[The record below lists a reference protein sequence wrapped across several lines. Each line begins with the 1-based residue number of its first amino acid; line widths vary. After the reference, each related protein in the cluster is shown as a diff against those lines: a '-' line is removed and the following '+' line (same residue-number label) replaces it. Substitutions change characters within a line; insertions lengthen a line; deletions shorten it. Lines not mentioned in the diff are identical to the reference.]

1 MEDGPEGYGPT
12 VTASD
17 FRDSRPAAPPTWGGR
32 PGEAL
37 TAFETLMWRVEED
50 STIRSTVVVVLM
62 LDGTPKWDDFLA
74 AHERVVARAP
84 RLTHRVVKPPGAL
97 APPRWSP
104 DPHFDLAFHLR
115 RVRLPEPADA
125 GALFTAV
132 EHTAMSG
139 FERARPPWLGLLY
152 EGLPDG
158 RSAYAL
164 KIHHSMSDGKA
175 IVALLELLTDGEHDA
190 QAGGVDPA
198 PEARSLN
205 PLDVLR
211 LDLQAS
217 VAAAPRV
224 LAATGRVAWKGLQ
237 DPVGGA
243 SAAVR
248 YGRSLRRVLVP
259 AKAPPSP
266 LLAQRSSNW
275 RFNALDVDFPA
286 LRAAGRSVGCSVND
300 AYLAGLLGGYRRY
313 HEAMGSPIEVM
324 PLTIP
329 VAVPRPSDTVGGNAF
344 APARLAGPV
353 GVVDPG
359 ERMRIVRERSVAA
372 RAEPALNHVDVLAPF
387 AARLP
392 GTLIGQVGPR
402 LTAGS
407 DLQASNVPG
416 ATRPQYLGGVSVER
430 FYGFPPLPGCPA
442 MITLVT
448 HRQVGC
454 VGVSFDAA
462 AVTAPETFLTALCDG
477 LDEVL
482 ALAGSDVPRTV
493 RVG

>member
-1 MEDGPEGYGPT
+1 M
-12 VTASD
+12 TASG
-17 FRDSRPAAPPTWGGR
+17 SREAPAAPRTWGGG

-62 LDGTPKWDDFLA
+62 LDGTPKWDEFVA
-74 AHERVVARAP
+74 AHDRMVERAP

-115 RVRLPEPADA
+115 RVRLPEPADE
-125 GALFTAV
+125 GALFKAL
-132 EHTAMSG
+132 EQTAMSG

-175 IVALLELLTDGEHDA
+175 IVALLELLTDSDA
-190 QAGGVDPA
+190 APQRDAVDLAPAG
-198 PEARSLN
+198 RSLS

-211 LDLQAS
+211 ADIEAS
-217 VAAAPRV
+217 VAAVPGV
-224 LAATGRVAWKGLQ
+224 LGATGRVAWRGLR

-243 SAAVR
+243 GAAVR
-248 YGRSLRRVLVP
+248 YGRSLRRVLAP
-259 AKAPPSP
+259 AKAPPSA
-266 LLAQRSSNW
+266 LLARRSSNW
-275 RFNALDVDFPA
+275 RFAALDLDFPT
-286 LRAAGRSVGCSVND
+286 LRAAGRSAGCSLND

-329 VAVPRPSDTVGGNAF
+329 VAVPRPSHTVGGNAF

-353 GVVDPG
+353 GVVDPA
-359 ERMRIVRERSVAA
+359 ERMRIVRERSVVA
-372 RAEPALNHVDVLAPF
+372 RAEPALNHVDVLAPL

-416 ATRPQYLGGVSVER
+416 ATGQQYLAGVSVER

-454 VGVSFDAA
+454 IAVSFDAA

-482 ALAGSDVPRTV
+482 ALAGPDGPRTV

>member
-1 MEDGPEGYGPT
+1 M
-12 VTASD
+12 TASE
-17 FRDSRPAAPPTWGGR
+17 FREARPAVPRTWGG
-32 PGEAL
+32 PAGEAL

-62 LDGTPKWDDFLA
+62 LDGTPKWDDFVA
-74 AHERVVARAP
+74 AHARLVARAQ

-115 RVRLPEPADA
+115 RVRLPEPADEA
-125 GALFTAV
+125 ALFTAL

-152 EGLPDG
+152 EGFPGG

-164 KIHHSMSDGKA
+164 KVHHSLSDGKA
-175 IVALLELLTDGEHDA
+175 IVALLEMLTETDTPDQRAVPDLG
-190 QAGGVDPA
+190 PA
-198 PEARSLN
+198 ARSLS
-205 PLDVLR
+205 PLGVLR
-211 LDLQAS
+211 ADIEDS
-217 VAAAPRV
+217 VAALPGV
-224 LAATGRVAWKGLQ
+224 LGATGRVAWRSLR

-243 SAAVR
+243 NAAVR
-248 YGRSLRRVLVP
+248 YGRSLRRVLAP
-259 AKAPPSP
+259 AKAPPSA
-266 LLAQRSSNW
+266 LLARRSSNW
-275 RFNALDVDFPA
+275 RFAALDVDFPA

-353 GVVDPG
+353 GVTDPA

-372 RAEPALNHVDVLAPF
+372 RAEPALNHVDVLAPL

-407 DLQASNVPG
+407 DLQASNVAG
-416 ATRPQYLGGVSVER
+416 ATQPQYLGGVSVER

-448 HRQVGC
+448 HRQIGC
-454 VGVSFDAA
+454 IGVSFDAA

-482 ALAGSDVPRTV
+482 ALAGPDSPRAV

>member
-1 MEDGPEGYGPT
+1 
-12 VTASD
+12 
-17 FRDSRPAAPPTWGGR
+17 
-32 PGEAL
+32 
-37 TAFETLMWRVEED
+37 
-50 STIRSTVVVVLM
+50 
-62 LDGTPKWDDFLA
+62 
-74 AHERVVARAP
+74 
-84 RLTHRVVKPPGAL
+84 
-97 APPRWSP
+97 
-104 DPHFDLAFHLR
+104 
-115 RVRLPEPADA
+115 
-125 GALFTAV
+125 
-132 EHTAMSG
+132 
-139 FERARPPWLGLLY
+139 
-152 EGLPDG
+152 
-158 RSAYAL
+158 
-164 KIHHSMSDGKA
+164 
-175 IVALLELLTDGEHDA
+175 
-190 QAGGVDPA
+190 
-198 PEARSLN
+198 
-205 PLDVLR
+205 
-211 LDLQAS
+211 
-217 VAAAPRV
+217 V
-224 LAATGRVAWKGLQ
+224 LAATGRIAWRGLR

-243 SAAVR
+243 GAAVR

-259 AKAPPSP
+259 AKAPPSA

-275 RFNALDVDFPA
+275 RFAALDVDFPT

-353 GVVDPG
+353 GVADPA

-392 GTLIGQVGPR
+392 GTLIGHVGPR

-416 ATRPQYLGGVSVER
+416 STRPQHLSGVSVER

-462 AVTAPETFLTALCDG
+462 AVTAPETFLDALCAG

-482 ALAGSDVPRTV
+482 TLAGPDVPRTV
-493 RVG
+493 RIG

>member
-1 MEDGPEGYGPT
+1 MN
-12 VTASD
+12 ASD
-17 FRDSRPAAPPTWGGR
+17 SPDARPAAPLTWGGR
-32 PGEAL
+32 AGEPL
-37 TAFETLMWRVEED
+37 SAFETLMWRIEED

-62 LDGTPKWDDFLA
+62 LDGTPKWDDFVA
-74 AHERVVARAP
+74 AHDRLLGRAP

-115 RVRLPEPADA
+115 RVRLPEPADES
-125 GALFTAV
+125 ALFRAV

-175 IVALLELLTDGEHDA
+175 LVELLALLTDEAVADA
-190 QAGGVDPA
+190 PADPDA
-198 PEARSLN
+198 ADPDAANRPLS

-211 LDLQAS
+211 ADVEDS
-217 VAAAPRV
+217 IAAAPRV
-224 LAATGRVAWKGLQ
+224 LAAAGRVTWRGLR
-237 DPVGGA
+237 DPLGGA

-259 AKAPPSP
+259 AKAPPSA
-266 LLAQRSSNW
+266 LLAHRSSNW
-275 RFNALDVDFPA
+275 RFAALDVDFPT

-313 HEAMGSPIEVM
+313 HAAMGSPIEVM

-353 GVVDPG
+353 GVVDPA
-359 ERMRIVRERSVAA
+359 ERMRIVRERSMAA

-416 ATRPQYLGGVSVER
+416 ATRPQYLGGVGVER
-430 FYGFPPLPGCPA
+430 FYAFPPLPGCPA

-454 VGVSFDAA
+454 IGVSFDAA
-462 AVTAPETFLTALCDG
+462 AVTAPETFLTALCEG

-482 ALAGSDVPRTV
+482 ALAGPEAPRTV

>member
-1 MEDGPEGYGPT
+1 
-12 VTASD
+12 
-17 FRDSRPAAPPTWGGR
+17 
-32 PGEAL
+32 
-37 TAFETLMWRVEED
+37 MWRVEED
-50 STIRSTVVVVLM
+50 SAIRSTCVVVLM
-62 LDGTPKWDDFLA
+62 LDGTPKWEDFAA
-74 AHERVVARAP
+74 AHDRLLERAP

-115 RVRLPEPADA
+115 RVRLPEPGDEA
-125 GALFTAV
+125 ALFQAL

-152 EGLPDG
+152 EGLPEG

-175 IVALLELLTDGEHDA
+175 IVALLDMLTDGDGAPRWSSVE
-190 QAGGVDPA
+190 PA
-198 PEARSLN
+198 PAGR
-205 PLDVLR
+205 PLSPLGVLR
-211 LDLQAS
+211 ADIEDS
-217 VAAAPRV
+217 VAAVPRV
-224 LAATGRVAWKGLQ
+224 LGATGRTVWRGLR

-243 SAAVR
+243 SAALR
-248 YGRSLRRVLVP
+248 YGRSLRRVLAP

-266 LLAQRSSNW
+266 LLSRRSSNW
-275 RFNALDVDFPA
+275 RFAALDVDFPT
-286 LRAAGRSVGCSVND
+286 LRSAGRSVGCSVND

-372 RAEPALNHVDVLAPF
+372 RAEPALNHVDVLAPL

-416 ATRPQYLGGVSVER
+416 SSRPQHLGGVSVER
-430 FYGFPPLPGCPA
+430 FYAYPPLPGCPA

-448 HRQVGC
+448 HRQVAC

-482 ALAGSDVPRTV
+482 ALAGPDAPRTG

>member
-1 MEDGPEGYGPT
+1 MTESG
-12 VTASD
+12 S
-17 FRDSRPAAPPTWGGR
+17 PAVPRTWGGG

-50 STIRSTVVVVLM
+50 STIRSTCVVVLM
-62 LDGTPKWDDFLA
+62 LDGTPKWDDFVA
-74 AHERVVARAP
+74 AHDRLLGRAP

-104 DPHFDLAFHLR
+104 DPHFDLDFHLR
-115 RVRLPEPADA
+115 RVRLPDPADE
-125 GALFTAV
+125 GALLKAL
-132 EHTAMSG
+132 EQTAMSG

-152 EGLPDG
+152 EGFPDG

-164 KIHHSMSDGKA
+164 KFHHSLSDGKA
-175 IVALLELLTDGEHDA
+175 IVALLQLLTDSEIDTA
-190 QAGGVDPA
+190 AAPQREPVDVLPG
-198 PEARSLN
+198 ARPLS

-211 LDLQAS
+211 VDIEDT
-217 VAAAPRV
+217 VAAVPGV
-224 LAATGRVAWKGLQ
+224 LGATGRAAWRGLR

-248 YGRSLRRVLVP
+248 YGQSLRRVLAP
-259 AKAPPSP
+259 AKAPPSA
-266 LLAQRSSNW
+266 LLARRSSNW
-275 RFNALDVDFPA
+275 RFAALDIDFSA

-313 HEAMGSPIEVM
+313 HEAMESPIEVL

-329 VAVPRPSDTVGGNAF
+329 VAVPRPSETVGGNAF

-353 GVVDPG
+353 GVADPA
-359 ERMRIVRERSVAA
+359 ERMRILRERSVAA
-372 RAEPALNHVDVLAPF
+372 RAEPALNHVDVLAPL

-392 GTLIGQVGPR
+392 GMLIGQVGPR
-402 LTAGS
+402 LTVGS

-416 ATRPQYLGGVSVER
+416 PTGPQYLGGVSVER

-448 HRQVGC
+448 HGQIGC

-462 AVTAPETFLTALCDG
+462 AVTAPETFLLALCDG
-477 LDEVL
+477 LDEVI
-482 ALAGSDVPRTV
+482 ALAGPDVPRTI

>member
-1 MEDGPEGYGPT
+1 
-12 VTASD
+12 VTASANQE
-17 FRDSRPAAPPTWGGR
+17 SRPAPRTWGGG

-50 STIRSTVVVVLM
+50 SAIRSTCVVVLM
-62 LDGTPKWDDFLA
+62 LDGTPKWDDFVA
-74 AHERVVARAP
+74 AHERLLERAP

-115 RVRLPEPADA
+115 RVRLPEPADE
-125 GALFTAV
+125 GALLTAV

-152 EGLPDG
+152 EGFPDG

-164 KIHHSMSDGKA
+164 KFHHSLSDGKA
-175 IVALLELLTDGEHDA
+175 VVALLDLLTDIDA
-190 QAGGVDPA
+190 APHWETVNLGAAG
-198 PEARSLN
+198 RSLS

-211 LDLQAS
+211 ADIGDS
-217 VAAAPRV
+217 VAAVPGV
-224 LAATGRVAWKGLQ
+224 LGATGRVAWRGLR

-243 SAAVR
+243 GAALR
-248 YGRSLRRVLVP
+248 YGRSLRRVLAPV
-259 AKAPPSP
+259 KAPPSA
-266 LLAQRSSNW
+266 LLSRRSSNW
-275 RFNALDVDFPA
+275 RFAALDVDFPT
-286 LRAAGRSVGCSVND
+286 LKAAGRSAGCSVND
-300 AYLAGLLGGYRRY
+300 AYLSGLLGGFRRY

-329 VAVPRPSDTVGGNAF
+329 VAVPRPSDIVGGNAF

-353 GVVDPG
+353 GVADPV

-392 GTLIGQVGPR
+392 GMLIGQVGPR
-402 LTAGS
+402 LTSGS

-416 ATRPQYLGGVSVER
+416 PTGPRYLGGVSVER
-430 FYGFPPLPGCPA
+430 LYAFPPLPGCPA

-448 HRQVGC
+448 HRQVGSI
-454 VGVSFDAA
+454 GVSFDSA
-462 AVTAPETFLTALCDG
+462 AVTAPETFLSSLCDG

-482 ALAGSDVPRTV
+482 ALAGPDGARTV

>member
-1 MEDGPEGYGPT
+1 M
-12 VTASD
+12 TASE
-17 FRDSRPAAPPTWGGR
+17 SRESPPGAARAWGGG

-37 TAFETLMWRVEED
+37 TGFETLMWRVEAD
-50 STIRSTVVVVLM
+50 STIRSTCVAVLM
-62 LDGTPKWDDFLA
+62 LGGTPTWADVVA
-74 AHERVVARAP
+74 AHERLVERAP
-84 RLTHRVVKPPGAL
+84 RLTHRVVKPLGPLGA
-97 APPRWSP
+97 PRWSP

-115 RVRLPEPADA
+115 RVRLPEPADE
-125 GALFTAV
+125 GALLKSV

-164 KIHHSMSDGKA
+164 KFHHSMSDGMA
-175 IVALLELLTDGEHDA
+175 IVALLELLTDSDA
-190 QAGGVDPA
+190 A
-198 PEARSLN
+198 PQRETLNLAPVARPLS

-211 LDLQAS
+211 ADIEDS
-217 VAAAPRV
+217 VAAVPRV
-224 LAATGRVAWKGLQ
+224 LGTTGRIAWRGLR
-237 DPVGGA
+237 DPVGEA

-248 YGRSLRRVLVP
+248 YGRSLRRALVP
-259 AKAPPSP
+259 AKAAPSA
-266 LLAQRSSNW
+266 LLARRSSNW
-275 RFNALDVDFPA
+275 RFAALDVDFPT
-286 LRAAGRSVGCSVND
+286 LRAAGRSAGCSVND

-313 HEAMGSPIEVM
+313 HDAMGSPIEAM

-329 VAVPRPSDTVGGNAF
+329 VAVPRHSDTAGGNAF
-344 APARLAGPV
+344 APARLVGPV
-353 GVVDPG
+353 GVADPA
-359 ERMRIVRERSVAA
+359 ERMRLVHERSVAA
-372 RAEPALNHVDVLAPF
+372 RTEPALNHVDIFAPL

-407 DLQASNVPG
+407 DLQASNVRGP
-416 ATRPQYLGGVSVER
+416 TRPQYLGGVSVER
-430 FYGFPPLPGCPA
+430 FYAFPPLPGCPA

-448 HRQVGC
+448 HRQIAC

-462 AVTAPETFLTALCDG
+462 AVTAPQTFLTALCDG

-482 ALAGSDVPRTV
+482 ALAGGKARTV